1 MQNLYEIDVPFGQL
15 DRETQIALLVAIVL
29 DKKKWQCRLSHEHAF
44 SLGVVGNCSV
54 FPHVIYR
61 LFSEPET
68 MDTIPWDDIAPEF
81 ICAARDK
88 DGKALAFT
96 EEPKLGDVLQSTVW
110 FHKSRSSECIRIDNA
125 FARYKRGTVA
135 PERSLQYRPG
145 CKPNLTNKT
154 E

>member
-15 DRETQIALLVAIVL
+15 DRETQIALMVAIVL
-29 DKKKWQCRLSHEHAF
+29 DKKPWQFRNPLQIELSQPAF
-44 SLGVVGNCSV
+44 GSCN
-54 FPHVIYR
+54 FIDQIIYR

-68 MDTIPWDDIAPEF
+68 MDTIPWDDMAPDLVCAFVEINGVPYASSSFEPDTKRIAV
-81 ICAARDK
+81 RLD
-88 DGKALAFT
+88 
-96 EEPKLGDVLQSTVW
+96 
-110 FHKSRSSECIRIDNA
+110 A